1 MKFTKLQREFVDS
14 GCFTGSYVAFPL
26 DILKGIAYKQW
37 KKDRRAN
44 LLSQRGTS
52 TNSASTKFPELDVS
66 LSAIGIPPS
75 SYRSMPAAYHGA
87 KDMYEFI
94 VRQLRAGG

>member
-1 MKFTKLQREFVDS
+1 MVIGKHSGAAKNRARQAFAPRNEIPSPDS
-14 GCFTGSYVAFPL
+14 TDACFTLWRQPL
-26 DILKGIAYKQW
+26 K
-37 KKDRRAN
+37 
-44 LLSQRGTS
+44 SH
-52 TNSASTKFPELDVS
+52 NSASPKLPELDVS

-94 VRQLRAGG
+94 VRQLLAGG